1 MHSIVYNI
9 VLFLDASL
17 CLLSRCVPACA
28 CPDCV
33 KHDATCVTNK
43 TGRLLFKSQRSLSV
57 PNAKDD
63 KSTDDA
69 EQQVY
74 IVTSTTILSL
84 VSLFLSFFVDILY
97 TFYILYPDA
106 VPLLNRLCWENRW
119 KYIFRD
125 CDILTLFPLY
135 IHGRDLIRGLMYSYL
150 YWYTERS

>member
-9 VLFLDASL
+9 VLFLHASL
-17 CLLSRCVPACA
+17 CLFSRCVPACA

-63 KSTDDA
+63 KPTDDA

-74 IVTSTTILSL
+74 IVSLTTILLYLSF
-84 VSLFLSFFVDILY
+84 SLFFFFFFLFYFLY
-97 TFYILYPDA
+97 TYIYPDA
-106 VPLLNRLCWENRW
+106 VTGLLFLTVFVERQI
-119 KYIFRD
+119 KIFRD
-125 CDILTLFPLY
+125 CDIHIRLYSLY
-135 IHGRDLIRGLMYSYL
+135 IHM
-150 YWYTERS
+150 